1 MDRNQPLPNLPL
13 VIRFA
18 DAIGSVDEMDEMR
31 PTLKDRDPAGSSSL
45 TETSRERSLDET
57 VRSVTEL
64 LPTLKDDDS
73 VIDALCAACF
83 GNEFT
88 SLDLMHKLIK
98 VGAVSSSRA
107 WMAIAAH
114 RRTETILKHDA
125 QRPASEHSPHAPC
138 RTDGLPALEQSR
150 RLVAV

>member
-1 MDRNQPLPNLPL
+1 MVDRHTFTIALPRRSLAEAVRSL
-13 VIRFA
+13 
-18 DAIGSVDEMDEMR
+18 DEMQ
-31 PTLKDRDPAGSSSL
+31 PTRRDPRAGSSSM
-45 TETSRERSLDET
+45 TQTSKERALAEAVHSM
-57 VRSVTEL
+57 TEL
-64 LPTLKDDDS
+64 LPTLKDDGC

-98 VGAVSSSRA
+98 VGAVSRSKAGLALS
-107 WMAIAAH
+107 AH
-114 RRTETILKHDA
+114 KRSQTILKHDA
-125 QRPASEHSPHAPC
+125 QRPASEHSPLAPC

>member
-1 MDRNQPLPNLPL
+1 MDHKREASVPLPRRWL
-13 VIRFA
+13 A
-18 DAIGSVDEMDEMR
+18 DAVRSVDETEEMR
-31 PTLKDRDPAGSSSL
+31 PTLKDPAGSSSL
-45 TETSRERSLDET
+45 TETSRERSLDEA
-57 VRSVTEL
+57 VRSLTEL

-88 SLDLMHKLIK
+88 SLDLMHKLIM
-98 VGAVSSSRA
+98 VGAVSGSKAGLALS
-107 WMAIAAH
+107 AH
-114 RRTETILKHDA
+114 KRSEPFLKSHQA
-125 QRPASEHSPHAPC
+125 QRPASEHSPLAPC

>member
-1 MDRNQPLPNLPL
+1 MDRNLLVSSVPLPRRSL
-13 VIRFA
+13 A
-18 DAIGSVDEMDEMR
+18 DAVRSVNEMEEMR
-31 PTLKDRDPAGSSSL
+31 PTLKDPAGSSSL

-64 LPTLKDDDS
+64 LPTLKDDGC

-98 VGAVSSSRA
+98 VGAVSRSKAGLALS
-107 WMAIAAH
+107 AH
-114 RRTETILKHDA
+114 KRSQTILKHDA
-125 QRPASEHSPHAPC
+125 QRPASEHSPLAPC